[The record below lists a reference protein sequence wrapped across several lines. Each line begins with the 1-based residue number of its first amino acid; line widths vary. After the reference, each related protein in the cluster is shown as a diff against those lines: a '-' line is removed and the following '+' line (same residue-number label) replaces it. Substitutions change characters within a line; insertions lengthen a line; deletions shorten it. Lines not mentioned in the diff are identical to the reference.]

1 MIRKE
6 VLKEVIES
14 QRKWIS
20 KFKIGIIRE
29 KFKEIQLKKSFTLVI
44 SGIRRCGKSTL
55 LSQVL
60 KKQSKFYY
68 LNLEDPRLD
77 GFELSDFNRTD
88 ELFKEL
94 YGANGVYFFDEIQN
108 IPKWEKFIRY
118 LTDNNAE
125 VMITGSNASLLS
137 RELGTKLTGRHLRI
151 ELFPFSYREFLN
163 LLKLK
168 PSKKSYNK
176 FLFDGGFPEFLKDKD
191 PAILNELLNDVIMR
205 DIAVKFGIKNTQIL
219 KKTAI
224 YLISHV
230 GKEFSYNSLKKMFGI
245 KSVQTIIDYIS
256 YFEDAY
262 ILFTVP
268 RFSYS
273 YKKQQV
279 NPKKVYSIDNGFSH
293 TNSVS
298 FSKDKGRMLENSVFL
313 ELKRRHDEIFYFQE
327 EHECDFIIKENEKI
341 NKLIQVCY
349 DFNSFNK
356 ERELD
361 GIKEAMTKFKIKEGI
376 ILTYDQEDLIDVKQG
391 IVKMLPVWK
400 WILQNE

>member
-1 MIRKE
+1 M
-6 VLKEVIES
+6 
-14 QRKWIS
+14 
-20 KFKIGIIRE
+20 
-29 KFKEIQLKKSFTLVI
+29 
-44 SGIRRCGKSTL
+44 
-55 LSQVL
+55 
-60 KKQSKFYY
+60 
-68 LNLEDPRLD
+68 
-77 GFELSDFNRTD
+77 
-88 ELFKEL
+88 
-94 YGANGVYFFDEIQN
+94 
-108 IPKWEKFIRY
+108 
-118 LTDNNAE
+118 
-125 VMITGSNASLLS
+125 
-137 RELGTKLTGRHLRI
+137 
-151 ELFPFSYREFLN
+151 FPFSYREFLN

-273 YKKQQV
+273 YKKQQI

-327 EHECDFIIKENEKI
+327 EHECDFIIKEKGKVI
-341 NKLIQVCY
+341 QVIQVCY
-349 DFNSFNK
+349 NFNRENK
-356 ERELD
+356 DREINGLL
-361 GIKEAMTKFKIKEGI
+361 EAMNELKLSKGL
-376 ILTYDQEDLIDVKQG
+376 ILTYNQEDKFEIEGKKIILK
-391 IVKMLPVWK
+391 PVWK
-400 WILQNE
+400 WLLESSKENGK